1 MSIGSNELLHI
12 TDVGASQ
19 GNGVDSSVRII
30 KQYQRLGVAARVIS
44 AGNSPF
50 QVAFVGCT
58 DLSVAAQQS
67 VGVLL
72 AKLKKPAYNLLPIA
86 LNSAPRNNKDSQADA
101 KEDFIYRVQ
110 YKAQT
115 FVIYGPEV
123 LRWVLQFC
131 SRENVVVEKIISISD
146 VIADTSK
153 GSQFRSAQHL
163 PIVHFLEAEGILNQN
178 SVREQVV
185 LSSIGPVFDADTD
198 CLVAPPDE
206 YGNGRLVVTKD
217 VADKI
222 FTKSSIKISG
232 ISNKALKICA
242 SLTQVVPGEI
252 SLWPSSNYF
261 PNPSL
266 VVLNIGTRWKVNS
279 TSTTNSQVLKLAKK
293 FAKEIGKKYRIK
305 I

>member
-1 MSIGSNELLHI
+1 MSIGSNELFHI
-12 TDVGASQ
+12 TDVGSSQ
-19 GNGVDSSVRII
+19 GNGVDSSIRII

-58 DLSVAAQQS
+58 DLSVVAQQS
-67 VGVLL
+67 VSVLL
-72 AKLKKPAYNLLPIA
+72 AKLKKPVSTLLPIA
-86 LNSAPRNNKDSQADA
+86 LNSAPRNSKNTQADA
-101 KEDFIYRVQ
+101 KEDYIYRVQ
-110 YKAQT
+110 YATQT
-115 FVIYGPEV
+115 FVVYGPEV

-131 SRENVVVEKIISISD
+131 SRENVVVEKIISIFG
-146 VIADTSK
+146 VITDTSK

-178 SVREQVV
+178 SVREQVAIA
-185 LSSIGPVFDADTD
+185 SIAPGFGKDTD

-206 YGNGRLVVTKD
+206 YGNGRLVVAKSI
-217 VADKI
+217 ADRI
-222 FTKSSIKISG
+222 FTKKSIKIAG
-232 ISNKALKICA
+232 ISTKALKVCA

-261 PNPSL
+261 PDPSL
-266 VVLNIGTRWKVNS
+266 VVLNIGTRWKANS
-279 TSTTNSQVLKLAKK
+279 TSTTNAQVLQLAKK
-293 FAKEIGKKYRIK
+293 FAKEIGKKYTVK

>member
-1 MSIGSNELLHI
+1 MNMASNELFHI

-19 GNGVDSSVRII
+19 GHGVDSSLRII
-30 KQYQRLGVAARVIS
+30 KQYQRLGISARVIS

-58 DLSVAAQQS
+58 DLSVKAIQSAA
-67 VGVLL
+67 VML
-72 AKLKKPAYNLLPIA
+72 AKLKKPSYTSLPVA

-101 KEDFIYRVQ
+101 KEDYIYRVQ
-110 YKAQT
+110 YVAQT
-115 FVIYGPEV
+115 FIIYGPEV

-185 LSSIGPVFDADTD
+185 ISSIAPVFDAGTD

-206 YGNGRLVVTKD
+206 YGNGRCIVTKD
-217 VADKI
+217 LADKI
-222 FTKSSIKISG
+222 FTKSSVKISG
-232 ISNKALKICA
+232 VSNKALKVCA

-252 SLWPSSNYF
+252 SVWPSSNYF
-261 PNPSL
+261 PDPSL
-266 VVLNIGTRWKVNS
+266 VVLNIGTRWKANS
-279 TSTTNSQVLKLAKK
+279 TSTTNKQVLQLAKK
-293 FAKEIGKKYRIK
+293 FAKEIGKKYTIK

>member
-1 MSIGSNELLHI
+1 MSIGSNELFHI

-19 GNGVDSSVRII
+19 GNGVDSSIRII

-86 LNSAPRNNKDSQADA
+86 LNSAPRNNKNSLADA

-185 LSSIGPVFDADTD
+185 LSSIAPVFDTDED

-217 VADKI
+217 LADKI

-232 ISNKALKICA
+232 INNKALKICA